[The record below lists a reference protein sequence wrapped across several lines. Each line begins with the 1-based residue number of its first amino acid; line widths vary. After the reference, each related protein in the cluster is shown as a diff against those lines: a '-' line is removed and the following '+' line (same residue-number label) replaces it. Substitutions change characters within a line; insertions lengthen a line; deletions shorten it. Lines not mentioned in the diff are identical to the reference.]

1 MHLTT
6 ELYLGKVL
14 VEGESEGG
22 GWAADQIAEDKV
34 GEREGERRHSCLRY
48 SVLAYFSD
56 LVKEKQLSRR

>member
-34 GEREGERRHSCLRY
+34 GEREGER
-48 SVLAYFSD
+48 
-56 LVKEKQLSRR
+56 